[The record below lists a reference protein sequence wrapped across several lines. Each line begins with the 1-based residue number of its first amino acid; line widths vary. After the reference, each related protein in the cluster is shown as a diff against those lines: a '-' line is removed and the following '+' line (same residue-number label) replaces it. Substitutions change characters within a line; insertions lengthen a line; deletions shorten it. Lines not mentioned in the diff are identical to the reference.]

1 MGAKSGTAL
10 RAARARRARLAAL
23 GLVAC
28 LAAGLAGLWWV
39 AEWGLD
45 GCDRWAASL
54 RNRLAAALREGHGLE
69 FYAPLDGRI
78 PSDFVT
84 GQPLLGAG
92 AVSVSGRF
100 GAGRRFDG
108 QPGENLVAGGH
119 RWSRFAR
126 EGFTLAFWGR
136 FPEDAG
142 GGERRLVWDR
152 NERAGFGL
160 RLAGGRLEA
169 SFGDDSA
176 LRVLSAEAPE
186 PGRYVHVAFALGLDR
201 AALYVDGEER
211 DACPADPPF
220 QLLAHHVA
228 FGTDGHYPA
237 ALDVDEWG
245 VWNRALDGEEIA
257 RLAAARRPLPGLLE
271 PGLSARL
278 HAGEAMGTVFRS
290 LLGTVGALRPSA
302 ATPAVFNASVPVLE
316 LRFSG
321 GDRRHFRKAHL
332 EALASGFRTERG
344 TRFRRVQASF
354 GGRTERVVAWL
365 DETVPSLRLSARPAF
380 VLASEDGL
388 FGGGSGLVR
397 VFPPEQYGERRPD
410 AARPLPLDPSVLV
423 RLHLDGDFL
432 GIYCLMP
439 FESSATPWFATGARD
454 VARPDRLH
462 FGTPSSVPAD
472 GAWMSEGE
480 REAAWRNTL
489 GLLGGDPGFSLL
501 PPEARLLAKRH
512 EGLRG
517 ELQLPDPAPGPALL
531 LGDNPAALYVT
542 NDLDLAAAGP
552 GWAWRSSDPGTIS
565 PDGRVV
571 RPEGGEPRFVELA
584 AEGPGGKEFACRF
597 RVMPRE
603 PPLPALFLAIGR
615 PLDKLERTDFACFRV
630 PAGRDGEGEWLCG
643 TARGGAK
650 LRGNTSYVK
659 GRRRSLN
666 LKFDAPVSVPGAG
679 QPVRHLFLLSGYAD
693 ATRLR
698 NALSFDLFRA
708 MSPAGTV
715 RSVPVTWT
723 EVFVNG
729 AYAGVWECC
738 PRLQDVVSEPFD
750 ALYKVHAPDG
760 LWTSPHGSVDV
771 VDRVA
776 RTGEEANGGGDPYAP
791 FFDLVRFA
799 AESDDATF
807 AAGVERMFDLDEL
820 AEFFL
825 LVNVTGNR
833 DGRVTNQ
840 FIGRRAE
847 DGRWVLLPW
856 DYDKTFLVGDAGRLS
871 KAGMIVSPLYDR
883 LFKAVPGFRGRVAR
897 RWAEL
902 REGPLSDAAVE
913 GWIDGHAALLAPC
926 MDEDYRVVPP
936 LGWDGNFAEA
946 VEALRTEV
954 RARLAFIDQLGDR
967 WADAR

>member
-1 MGAKSGTAL
+1 MRAKSGTAL
-10 RAARARRARLAAL
+10 RVARARRARLAAL
-23 GLVAC
+23 GLLAF
-28 LAAGLAGLWWV
+28 LAAGLAGLWFF

-45 GCDRWAASL
+45 GCDRKAASL
-54 RNRLAAALREGHGLE
+54 RNRLASALRDKHGLE

-78 PSDFVT
+78 PEDFVT
-84 GQPLLGAG
+84 GQPLLGSG
-92 AVSVSGRF
+92 AVRVPGLF
-100 GAGRRFDG
+100 GSARRFDG

-119 RWSRFAR
+119 LWSRLALQ
-126 EGFTLAFWGR
+126 GFTLAFWGR

-142 GGERRLVWDR
+142 TGEMRLVWDR

-160 RLAGGRLEA
+160 RLVGGRLEA
-169 SFGDDSA
+169 SFGDESA
-176 LRVLSAEAPE
+176 LRLLSASAPE
-186 PGRYVHVAFALGLDR
+186 PGRYVHIAFSLGPDR

-211 DACPADPPF
+211 DACEVTPPVL
-220 QLLAHHVA
+220 LLAHRIS
-228 FGTDGHYPA
+228 FGTDGHYPPTM
-237 ALDVDEWG
+237 DVDEWG
-245 VWNRALDGEEIA
+245 VWGRALNAGEIA
-257 RLAAARRPLPGLLE
+257 RLAAARRPLPALLE
-271 PGLSARL
+271 PRRSARL
-278 HAGEAMGTVFRS
+278 RAIEALGGVFRS
-290 LLGTVGALRPSA
+290 LVGAVGAIRPSA
-302 ATPAVFNASVPVLE
+302 STPAVFNPSVPVLE

-344 TRFRRVQASF
+344 TRFRNVQASF
-354 GGRTERVVAWL
+354 GGRTERIVAWL

-397 VFPPEQYGERRPD
+397 LFPPEQYGERRPD
-410 AARPLPLDPSVLV
+410 AARPLPLDPSRLV

-432 GIYCLMP
+432 GFYCLMP
-439 FESSATPWFATGARD
+439 FEESASPWFVTGAREIS
-454 VARPDRLH
+454 RPDRLH

-472 GAWMSEGE
+472 GAWMSEEE
-480 REAAWRNTL
+480 REAAWRKML
-489 GLLGGDPGFSLL
+489 GLLGGDPGFPLL

-512 EGLRG
+512 EALRG
-517 ELQLPDPAPGPALL
+517 ELLLPDPAPGPAPL

-552 GWAWRSSDPGTIS
+552 GLAWRSSDPGVIS
-565 PDGRVV
+565 PEGRVV
-571 RPEGGEPRFVELA
+571 RPGGGEPRFVELT
-584 AEGPGGKEFACRF
+584 AERPDGSGFACRF
-597 RVMPRE
+597 RVMPLE
-603 PPLPALFLAIGR
+603 PPLPAIFLCIGR
-615 PLDKLERTDFACFRV
+615 PLDKLSRTDFACLRV
-630 PAGRDGEGEWLCG
+630 PAGKDGEGEWLCG

-659 GRRRSLN
+659 GRRRSIN
-666 LKFDAPVSVPGAG
+666 LKFDAPVSVPGADH
-679 QPVRHLFLLSGYAD
+679 PVRHLFLLSGYAD

-708 MSPAGTV
+708 MSPGGTV

-729 AYAGVWECC
+729 EYAGVWECC
-738 PRLQDVVSEPFD
+738 PRLQDVLSESFD

-760 LWTSPHGSVDV
+760 LWTSPHGAVDV
-771 VDRVA
+771 VDHVA
-776 RTGEEANGGGDPYAP
+776 REAGAGEGDGDPYAP

-807 AAGVERMFDLDEL
+807 AAGVAETFDLDEL

-840 FIGRRAE
+840 YIGRRAE
-847 DGRWVLLPW
+847 DGRWALLPW

-871 KAGMIVSPLYDR
+871 RAGMIVSPLYNR
-883 LFKAVPGFRGRVAR
+883 LFKTVPGFRQLVAR

-926 MDEDYRVVPP
+926 MEEDYRVVPP
-936 LGWDGNFAEA
+936 LGWNGDFAEA
-946 VEALRTEV
+946 VEALRVEV

-967 WADAR
+967 WAVDR